1 MEDTK
6 KTRASESAQQSSHE
20 LMETATVCTGS
31 GWVCHRSFV
40 TYCCFQFSLFM
51 GFLGEQMNGSLN
63 LVPSL
68 GPFPFCLHVFFNPDV
83 LVIVLFYFIL
93 LLSLRALTFFP
104 NERQKGVDPDGRRG
118 GEELLGVEGG
128 ELESGVLCERK
139 KLSIKCKQI
148 RAFFQM
154 FSWS

>member
-31 GWVCHRSFV
+31 GWVCNRYFV

-68 GPFPFCLHVFFNPDV
+68 GIFFLMLVCLVKLQWIVF
-83 LVIVLFYFIL
+83 VIIKMLF
-93 LLSLRALTFFP
+93 LS
-104 NERQKGVDPDGRRG
+104 KY
-118 GEELLGVEGG
+118 
-128 ELESGVLCERK
+128 
-139 KLSIKCKQI
+139 
-148 RAFFQM
+148 
-154 FSWS
+154 